1 MLQRLNYESSWKM
14 LFAHSTHGNVSVY
27 VAKVYSCLVPDVSLI
42 SNQSPSQLHAA
53 AAVLCSRLHVDVE
66 SLYSRSVHVIPK

>member
-1 MLQRLNYESSWKM
+1 MLQRLNYESSLKM

-53 AAVLCSRLHVDVE
+53 AAVLCSRFHVDVE